1 MKPLGSVKRR
11 LLLAVAW
18 SSALAC
24 GGAPAPKAEA
34 LPSPKASAQ
43 QANKPA
49 PDPEPWRS
57 QRPPAGAPGQLHFPE
72 PQQAKL
78 SNGLS
83 LMVVRRAVPVAS
95 LSLVFRHGA
104 AACPPGKSGL
114 ASLTARMLTEGTRKH
129 PGVRLAEEV
138 EQLGT
143 TLDEDAGRDSSS
155 LSLSALTA
163 DLDRAIELLGE
174 VVTEPAFAPTD
185 FERVQKE
192 WLDGLRAE
200 RQAPERLASLV
211 TLGTLLGKPHG
222 SPAGGSLADVQKL
235 TLKDIVDFHRKAY
248 AAGEAALIVVG
259 DVELAAVQKSAERAL
274 KKLGKGQAGLEQ
286 PFTPPV
292 TPPAKQ
298 ILIVDRPGAVQSAL
312 TLAQRLP
319 KRSEPGFEQREL
331 LTTLFG
337 GLFTSRLN
345 LNLREEH
352 AYTYGAHAQ
361 NIATEHW
368 GALYVATSVR
378 TDVTA
383 DALKEA
389 LKELNLLK
397 DGKLGK
403 PLRAEEVARARAD
416 LVQSVGARLEYG
428 ARIGSSLADLWLHGL
443 PLDYYRKYPG
453 LLAAETPDTLSRAAA
468 VLDIDHLIVV
478 VVGDRAVVEAPLK
491 ALGYQVASA
500 PAELIE

>member
-1 MKPLGSVKRR
+1 MKRLILGGLVG
-11 LLLAVAW
+11 LVA
-18 SSALAC
+18 LGC
-24 GGAPAPKAEA
+24 GSAPAPKAEA
-34 LPSPKASAQ
+34 LPPPKPSAD
-43 QANKPA
+43 AAKA
-49 PDPEPWRS
+49 TPDPEPWRM
-57 QRPPAGAPGQLHFPE
+57 QRPPAGAASELHFPMPE
-72 PQQAKL
+72 QAKL

-83 LMVVRRAVPVAS
+83 LMVVHKAMPAAS
-95 LSLVFRHGA
+95 LSLVFRHGG

-114 ASLTARMLTEGTRKH
+114 AALTARMLTEGTKAH
-129 PGVRLAEEV
+129 PGVKLAEEI

-163 DLDRAIELLGE
+163 DVDRALELLGE
-174 VVTEPAFAPTD
+174 VVTQPAFLPAD

-192 WLDGLRAE
+192 SLDGLRAE
-200 RQAPERLASLV
+200 RQAPERLASLA

-222 SPAGGSLADVQKL
+222 SPVSGSLVDVQKL
-235 TLKDIVDFHRKAY
+235 TVKDIVDFHRKAY
-248 AAGEAALIVVG
+248 GAGDATLIVVG
-259 DVELAAVQKSAERAL
+259 DVELTSVQKSAERAF
-274 KKLGKGQAGLEQ
+274 KKLGKGQSGLEQ
-286 PFTPPV
+286 AFTPPAA
-292 TPPAKQ
+292 PPAKQ
-298 ILIVDRPGAVQSAL
+298 LLLVDRPGAVQSAL
-312 TLAQRLP
+312 TLAAPLP
-319 KRSEPGFEQREL
+319 KRSQPGYEQREL

-368 GALYVATSVR
+368 GAFYIGTSVR

-397 DGKLGK
+397 DPKLGK
-403 PLRAEEVARARAD
+403 PISVAEVARARAD

-428 ARIGSSLADLWLHGL
+428 ARIGSSLADLWLHAL
-443 PLDYYRKYPG
+443 PLDYYQRYPT
-453 LLAAETPDTLSRAAA
+453 LLASETPDSLSKLATS
-468 VLDIDHLIVV
+468 LDIDHLVVV

-491 ALGYQVASA
+491 ALGYQVVAA
-500 PAELIE
+500 PAALTE